1 MNKYYIGYPLP
12 EHVRETIRQLFMH
25 VMGNAAFVDVKQLHI
40 TALHLG
46 ARPRDEA
53 ERVFNSLPRRNL
65 PVMVEF
71 DTYDRFGDHLVIKLV
86 SNSELTEINRV
97 LANACEA
104 RGKQYDYNPHIT
116 IAHGKKAFIRIACP
130 EEKFTLG
137 SICLFEKPEGG
148 EYDVHRTTVFR

>member
-12 EHVRETIRQLFMH
+12 SDVREAIRKLYMNI
-25 VMGNAAFVDVKQLHI
+25 MGDAAFVDINQLHI

-65 PVMVEF
+65 PIQAEF
-71 DTYDRFGDHLVIKLV
+71 DTYDRFGDHLVIKLKA
-86 SNSELTEINRV
+86 SSELSEV
-97 LANACEA
+97 HAQLAGFNLKAQ
-104 RGKQYDYNPHIT
+104 RYDYNPHIT

-130 EEKFTLG
+130 EQKFVLG